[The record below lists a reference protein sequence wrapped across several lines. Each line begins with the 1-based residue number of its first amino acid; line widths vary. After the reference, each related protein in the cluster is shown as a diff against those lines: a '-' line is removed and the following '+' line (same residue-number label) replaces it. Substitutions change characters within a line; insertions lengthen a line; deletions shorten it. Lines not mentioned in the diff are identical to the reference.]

1 MKEQT
6 VKTTTR
12 YTIEAPV
19 KLWGL
24 IAQERAITGKTINTI
39 IIERL
44 TESYDE
50 VFTEADTKRLANI
63 EDLPDG
69 QPCSHPGCLSHISHP
84 CEVCGR
90 IAGIKNKKG
99 D

>member
-1 MKEQT
+1 MIEQT
-6 VKTTTR
+6 KKTTR

-44 TESYDE
+44 TKSYNKE
-50 VFTEADTKRLANI
+50 VFIKVNI

-69 QPCSHPGCLSHISHP
+69 QSCGHPGCLNHRSHP

-90 IAGIKNKKG
+90 IAGIRK
-99 D
+99 